1 MKKISSFWKLFFTV
15 ALLVFILTS
24 CGILDRFKPC
34 QHRDE
39 NDDSLCD
46 KCGEEY
52 TDGKDVF
59 EHVCTEAEREENRV
73 EADCQKTG
81 SYDLVTYCP
90 DCGKE
95 LGRTFVTIEKT
106 PHKDNG
112 WIIDAAA
119 SCTAL
124 GARHKECAC
133 CGITLAEETISAL
146 GHAFAITE
154 SVDATCTYDGLI
166 RFTCQ
171 REGCNASKSQI
182 SYATGHDFGA
192 DNICDNCGYTESYE
206 HTHEYVETL
215 VEPTCTEMGYT
226 IYECSCGYKYRD
238 NYIEQKGHSW
248 NDGEVTTPATCTEQ
262 GVMTYVCLE
271 CGAAYDTAIAAAH
284 DWQTNVNTAPDCTI
298 DGSATK
304 ICIKCGERDDFVV
317 PAEHKWGKIVI
328 IKEGSCTEVGI
339 ENRTCEKCGLNKDF
353 ETQAKGHVYKNGI
366 CTVCGGKFID
376 GVTPKPNHPEYGM
389 YFEIDDIISRY
400 GPDYINE
407 YGVLL
412 DYNTDAKIEKVAVY
426 LTQDGTM
433 WRRCIAVVGTGI
445 KYANYVPYLSYGE
458 DIKYTGLNSAWI
470 NVFPL
475 KENSSGIWCYSNYTT
490 IGVNL
495 EDKNGKLLLSLYD
508 IGQAGSM
515 TRVFDNLNEMIAWL
529 LSDCDEHAPSDWIT
543 DYDATCSKEG
553 LRHKECTDCGAII
566 EKESI
571 PKTDHSYS
579 DGICTVC
586 GEKNPAIPNYSV
598 GLEYEIIDDKT
609 CAVVGVGTCKDLDI
623 VIPSVAPDGR
633 TVVAIGTEKH
643 LECLNFEITSIFIP
657 ATVTEIYGSSVI
669 GCQELKCITVDE
681 NNDYFKSVD
690 GNLYSKDGKTLIR
703 YAHKGEKEFSIP
715 HGVTTIGSSAFY
727 NMGNNV
733 IEKITIPDTVT
744 SIETWAFAYC
754 TRLDCLEIPEGV
766 TEFNLQTLPY
776 TRLDFIVI
784 PRNVTSIIGSFWILD
799 KEFGDIYYKGTVDEW
814 KNVSIENPDQITT
827 IYYYSETQPITEG
840 NFWHYVDG
848 VPTVWDAYVAPEVP
862 NYSIGLEYEIIDD
875 KTCAVVGVG
884 TCKDL
889 DIVIPAVAPD
899 GRTVVAIGTSQH
911 SGALNSYEITSIFI
925 PAAVT
930 KIERWA
936 VIGCENVRCITVDEN
951 NDYFKSIDG
960 NLYTK
965 DGKTLI
971 RYAHKGEKEFSIPY
985 GVTTIGSSAFYNMG
999 NNVIEKITIPDTVTS
1014 IETWAFAY
1022 CTRLDCLEIP
1032 EGVTEFNLQT
1042 LPYTRLD
1049 FIVIPRNVTSIIGSF
1064 WILDKEF
1071 GDIYYKGTVDEWKN
1085 VSIENPD
1092 QITTIYYYSET
1103 QPITEGNFWHYVDGV
1118 PTVWDAYV
1126 APEVP
1131 NYSIGLEYEIIDD
1144 KTCAVVGVGT
1154 CKDLDIVIPAVA
1166 PDGRTVV
1173 AIGTSQHSG
1182 ALNSYEITSIFI
1194 PAAVTK
1200 IERWAVIGCE
1210 NVRCITVDENN
1221 DYFKSIDGNLYTK
1234 DGKTLIRYAH
1244 KGEKEFSIPY
1254 GVTTIGSSAFYNM
1267 YNNGIEKITI
1277 PDTVT
1282 TIEGGAFAYC
1292 TGLKSLEIPN
1302 GVTELNLS
1310 MFEFTNLDFVVIPQ
1324 TVTNINGS
1332 YNTLDDPFDVYYS
1345 GTSSNWDKITI
1356 DNSSSYNNNL
1366 TNSTRYY
1373 YSETA
1378 PTTEGNFWHYVDGVP
1393 TVWEPYV
1400 APVEELAYQISD
1412 DGMYYIVT
1420 GMGTFKGTEL
1430 VIPSEY
1436 KGLPVKEIAKDA
1448 FNNCDAITSVIIP
1461 NSIISIGENA
1471 FYMCNSLTS
1480 ATIGNGVSFL
1490 TFFVFGNCSTLIDVV
1505 MGTGVT
1511 EIETYAF
1518 ALSYAIKNIYVYDIV
1533 QWTNIKFT
1541 GAGPE
1546 YLRNK
1551 NVYEYSETQPTTEGN
1566 FWHYVD
1572 GVPTVWDAYV
1582 APHNHSYTTA
1592 TTAPTC
1598 TAQGY
1603 TTYTCACGYSYVGDY
1618 TSVLGHTEAIDSAVD
1633 ATCTTSG
1640 LTEGKHCSACGEVL
1654 VAQTVIDLIDH
1665 DYENYICKHCGA
1677 IRYSVGLE
1685 YSVIDATTC
1694 AVVGRGSCTDK
1705 NVVIPPVAPDGRT
1718 VVCFGNNNYN
1728 SFENTVSLF
1737 IPYTITEFY
1746 SWSLMDCGSMDYITV
1761 DENNSVFKSIDGNL
1775 YSKDG
1780 KTLIR
1785 FIRKNTTELTI
1796 PYGVTKIEACAF
1808 YGMRGT
1814 MLETVSIPDTVTSI
1828 GGSAFAYCTSL
1839 KSIEIPDGVT
1849 ELNSLFYFCTSL
1861 ESVVFSDNI
1870 TEIPSQMFNYCL
1882 SLKSVTFGK
1891 KLAHIS
1897 DNAFLDCRSL
1907 TSITIPD
1914 GVVYVG
1920 KRAFSG
1926 CGALTIYCEAKTQ
1939 PDSWDLEW
1947 NYSYNSKGGT
1957 YYIPVVWDCNNN
1969 EVANDG
1975 YIYVIN
1981 DEVKYAL
1988 KDNKAI
1994 VVGQASDITEANILP
2009 SITYKGIVYNVTT
2022 IVDYAFLYCYELT
2035 SVIIPNSVTSIGNY
2049 AFESCGNLTSV
2060 TIPNSVTSIG
2070 NYAFSGCSKLTS
2082 ITIPNSVTSIGEYA
2096 FYDCRKLASIIIPNS
2111 VNKVGYNAFA
2121 YCNSL
2126 TIYTEFASK
2135 PAGWHTYWNNYHR
2148 PVVWGYIGLGV
2159 SADGFE
2165 WMQTQSGVTIE
2176 KYIGTST
2183 AVVIPNKIN
2192 GATVIAI
2199 SANAFYENETI
2210 TSVIIPGSVTSIGN
2224 YAFTECP
2231 NLIIY
2236 CESQEALD
2244 SWDYYWNYDRYPV
2257 MFGYTHQECVY
2268 TFETN
2273 GDTDTDSITSLF
2285 AIELPSATKDGYFF
2299 GGWYNNAQFEGEAL
2313 DPLYYAG
2320 ADITLYAKWLTEEE
2334 YNALPDGTSFEKAYS
2349 VESGMNYYVD
2359 IITVGQCVYYKF
2371 VPVEERFYYIYSEG
2385 SLNTF
2390 AYLYDEFGNELSFSK
2405 ADTTG
2410 FYICEWLDEGKTYYI
2425 KVGAYDVSG
2434 SDLFKLIV
2442 ERGGV

>member
-899 GRTVVAIGTSQH
+899 GRTVVAIGT
-911 SGALNSYEITSIFI
+911 E
-925 PAAVT
+925 
-930 KIERWA
+930 
-936 VIGCENVRCITVDEN
+936 
-951 NDYFKSIDG
+951 
-960 NLYTK
+960 
-965 DGKTLI
+965 
-971 RYAHKGEKEFSIPY
+971 
-985 GVTTIGSSAFYNMG
+985 
-999 NNVIEKITIPDTVTS
+999 
-1014 IETWAFAY
+1014 
-1022 CTRLDCLEIP
+1022 
-1032 EGVTEFNLQT
+1032 
-1042 LPYTRLD
+1042 
-1049 FIVIPRNVTSIIGSF
+1049 
-1064 WILDKEF
+1064 
-1071 GDIYYKGTVDEWKN
+1071 
-1085 VSIENPD
+1085 
-1092 QITTIYYYSET
+1092 
-1103 QPITEGNFWHYVDGV
+1103 
-1118 PTVWDAYV
+1118 
-1126 APEVP
+1126 
-1131 NYSIGLEYEIIDD
+1131 
-1144 KTCAVVGVGT
+1144 
-1154 CKDLDIVIPAVA
+1154 
-1166 PDGRTVV
+1166 
-1173 AIGTSQHSG
+1173 QHSG

-2049 AFESCGNLTSV
+2049 AF
-2060 TIPNSVTSIG
+2060 
-2070 NYAFSGCSKLTS
+2070 SGCSKLTS